1 MAGGLSENELAKLR
15 NRFKRD
21 AELLLQPVSDE
32 EEKSKCSE
40 NI

>member
-1 MAGGLSENELAKLR
+1 MAVELSETDLAKLR

-21 AELLLQPVSDE
+21 AELLLQPVSEE

-40 NI
+40 KT